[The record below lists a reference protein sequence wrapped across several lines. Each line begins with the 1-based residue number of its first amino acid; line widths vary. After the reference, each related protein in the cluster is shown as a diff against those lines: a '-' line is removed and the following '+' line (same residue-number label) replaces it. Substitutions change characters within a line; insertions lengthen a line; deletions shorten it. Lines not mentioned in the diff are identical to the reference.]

1 MAAACLNFQAHWKL
15 PYNDPVGSTPHMMC
29 ANVELD
35 LELDLQLEL
44 GLELDLEL
52 ELGLEQKML
61 IFLRFFLLFH

>member
-1 MAAACLNFQAHWKL
+1 
-15 PYNDPVGSTPHMMC
+15 MMC
-29 ANVELD
+29 SNVDLELD

-61 IFLRFFLLFH
+61 IFLRLFLLFHQKCVFRLGF

>member
-1 MAAACLNFQAHWKL
+1 
-15 PYNDPVGSTPHMMC
+15 MMC

-35 LELDLQLEL
+35 LELDLQLELDLELEL

-61 IFLRFFLLFH
+61 IFLRFFLLSHQKCSFRLGF

>member
-1 MAAACLNFQAHWKL
+1 
-15 PYNDPVGSTPHMMC
+15 MMC
-29 ANVELD
+29 SNVELDLDLELD

-61 IFLRFFLLFH
+61 IFPRFSLLAYQKCSFRLGF